1 MWRVSGRDS
10 TARVSLRL
18 RKDTATPENLSGLI
32 DNLRKSFPAKAIVV
46 SLETPDEGVTLRGSV
61 IPDLPGSVIDTLRP
75 GASTR
80 RADTYKRASRIVVDT
95 PGVVVGKQEITF
107 HVKDDPA
114 K

>member
-1 MWRVSGRDS
+1 LVVSAGNL
-10 TARVSLRL
+10 A
-18 RKDTATPENLSGLI
+18 KPDTAPAENLSGLI
-32 DNLRKSFPAKAIVV
+32 DNMRKSFPAKAIVV

-80 RADTYKRASRIVVDT
+80 RGDTYKRAARLVVDMG
-95 PGVVVGKQEITF
+95 GVVLGKQELTI